1 MAVATRSIF
10 DPLVPAGAYDEF
22 AATAAPASAAQRAW
36 TSADGALPALYI
48 GHGAPPLL
56 DDAVWMKQLASWTHT
71 LPKPRG
77 VLIVSAHWE
86 AAPLMLSA
94 PGAATPLVYDFGGF
108 QQRYYTLTYPT
119 PDASFLAR
127 DVAGLMPAAAPVHQH
142 PGRGLDH
149 GAWVPLKVMY
159 PLADVP
165 VLQLSI
171 PTSDP
176 ALLLSLGARL
186 RPLRE
191 SGVLI
196 IGSGFLTHGLPF
208 LTREMVFG
216 SAVPGWSAD
225 FDAWAAD
232 ALSRGDVETLAR
244 FRQAPGMPY
253 AHPTADHFLPLFV
266 TLGAAADPSAPV
278 ETVIDGYWM
287 GLAKRSFQVS

>member
-1 MAVATRSIF
+1 MVTRSIF

-36 TSADGALPALYI
+36 TPDDGALPALYI

-56 DDAVWMKQLASWTHT
+56 DDALWMSQLASWTHT

-108 QQRYYTLTYPT
+108 QPRYYTLNYPT
-119 PDASFLAR
+119 PEASALAR
-127 DVAGLMPAAAPVHQH
+127 EVSSLMPSDSPAHQH
-142 PGRGLDH
+142 PSRGLDH
-149 GAWVPLKVMY
+149 GAWVPLMVMY

-171 PTSDP
+171 PTSAP
-176 ALLLSLGARL
+176 SRLLALGARL
-186 RPLRE
+186 RPLRD
-191 SGVLI
+191 SGVLV

-216 SAVPGWSAD
+216 SEVPGWSSD
-225 FDAWAAD
+225 FDLWASD
-232 ALSRGDVETLAR
+232 ALSRGDVEALAG

-266 TLGAAADPSAPV
+266 TLGAASDPSAPV

>member
-1 MAVATRSIF
+1 MATRSIF

-36 TSADGALPALYI
+36 TEADGALPALYI

-56 DDAVWMKQLASWTHT
+56 DDAEWMAQLASWTHT

-108 QQRYYTLTYPT
+108 QPRYYTLTYPT

-127 DVAGLMPAAAPVHQH
+127 EVAGLMPAVAPVHQH
-142 PGRGLDH
+142 PSRGLDH
-149 GAWVPLKVMY
+149 GAWVPLKIMY

-176 ALLLSLGARL
+176 SLLLSLGARL

-208 LTREMVFG
+208 VTADMIYG
-216 SAVPGWSAD
+216 SFVPGWSSD
-225 FDAWAAD
+225 FDQWAAE
-232 ALSRGDVETLAR
+232 ALARGDVDTLAG

-266 TLGAAADPSAPV
+266 TLGAASDPSAPV

-287 GLAKRSFQVS
+287 GFAKRSFQVS

>member
-1 MAVATRSIF
+1 MARHSIF

-22 AATAAPASAAQRAW
+22 VVNAAPRSAAQRSW
-36 TSADGALPALYI
+36 TAADGALPALYI

-56 DDAVWMKQLASWTHT
+56 DDPQWMSQLAAWTHT
-71 LPKPRG
+71 MPKPRA
-77 VLIVSAHWE
+77 VLVVSAHWE

-108 QQRYYTLTYPT
+108 QPRYYTLKYET
-119 PDASFLAR
+119 PDASAFAAE
-127 DVAGLMPAAAPVHQH
+127 VAALMPDAAPAHQH
-142 PGRGLDH
+142 PSRGLDH

-171 PTSDP
+171 PTQDP
-176 ALLLSLGARL
+176 VRLLALGARL
-186 RPLRE
+186 KPLRE
-191 SGVLI
+191 TGVLI

-208 LTREMVFG
+208 LTLDMVQRNV
-216 SAVPGWSAD
+216 APGWSAE
-225 FDAWAAD
+225 FDAWAAE
-232 ALSRGDVETLAR
+232 ALGRGDVETLANYR
-244 FRQAPGMPY
+244 KAPGMPY

-266 TLGAAADPSAPV
+266 TLGASTDPGKPAA
-278 ETVIDGYWM
+278 TVIDGYWM

>member
-1 MAVATRSIF
+1 MATRSIF

-36 TSADGALPALYI
+36 TEADGALPALYI

-56 DDAVWMKQLASWTHT
+56 DDAEWMAQLASWTHT

-108 QQRYYTLTYPT
+108 QPRYYTLTYPT

-127 DVAGLMPAAAPVHQH
+127 EVAGLMPAVAPVHQH
-142 PGRGLDH
+142 PSRGLDH
-149 GAWVPLKVMY
+149 GAWVPLKIMY

-176 ALLLSLGARL
+176 SLLLSLGARL

-208 LTREMVFG
+208 VTADMIYG
-216 SAVPGWSAD
+216 SFVPGWSSD
-225 FDAWAAD
+225 FDQWAAE
-232 ALSRGDVETLAR
+232 ALARGDVETLAG

-266 TLGAAADPSAPV
+266 TLGAASDPTAPV

-287 GLAKRSFQVS
+287 GFAKRSFQVS

>member
-1 MAVATRSIF
+1 MATRSIF

-36 TSADGALPALYI
+36 TEADGALPALYI

-56 DDAVWMKQLASWTHT
+56 DDAEWMAQLASWTHT

-119 PDASFLAR
+119 PDASSLAR
-127 DVAGLMPAAAPVHQH
+127 EVAGLMPAAAPVHQH
-142 PGRGLDH
+142 PSRGLDH

-176 ALLLSLGARL
+176 SVLLSLGARL

-208 LTREMVFG
+208 VTADMIYG
-216 SAVPGWSAD
+216 SFVPGWSSD
-225 FDAWAAD
+225 FDQWAAE
-232 ALSRGDVETLAR
+232 ALARGDVETLAG
-244 FRQAPGMPY
+244 FRKAPGMPY

-266 TLGAAADPSAPV
+266 TLGAASDPSAPV

>member
-1 MAVATRSIF
+1 MATRSIF

-36 TSADGALPALYI
+36 TEADGALPALYI

-56 DDAVWMKQLASWTHT
+56 DDAEWMAQLASWTHT

-119 PDASFLAR
+119 PDASSLAR
-127 DVAGLMPAAAPVHQH
+127 EVAGLMPAAAPVHQH
-142 PGRGLDH
+142 PSRGLDH

-176 ALLLSLGARL
+176 SALLSLGARL

-208 LTREMVFG
+208 VTADMIYG
-216 SAVPGWSAD
+216 SFVPGWSSD
-225 FDAWAAD
+225 FDQWAAE
-232 ALSRGDVETLAR
+232 ALARGDVETLAG
-244 FRQAPGMPY
+244 FRKAPGMPY

-266 TLGAAADPSAPV
+266 TLGAASDPSAPV

>member
-1 MAVATRSIF
+1 MSRSIF
-10 DPLVPAGAYDEF
+10 DPLVPAGAYDSF
-22 AATAAPASAAQRAW
+22 AADGAARSAAQRAW
-36 TSADGALPALYI
+36 QPSDGALPALYI

-56 DDAVWMKQLASWTHT
+56 DDAEWMSQLAAWT
-71 LPKPRG
+71 LSMPKPRA

-94 PGAATPLVYDFGGF
+94 PGAGTPLVYDFGGF
-108 QQRYYTLTYPT
+108 AARYYTLTYPT
-119 PDASFLAR
+119 PDATAFASE
-127 DVAGLMPAAAPVHQH
+127 VASLMPDASPAHQH
-142 PGRGLDH
+142 PSRGLDH
-149 GAWVPLKVMY
+149 GAWVPLKIMY

-165 VLQLSI
+165 VLQLSL

-176 ALLLSLGARL
+176 LALLALGARL

-208 LTREMVFG
+208 LTPAMISDGF
-216 SAVPGWSAD
+216 VPGWSSE
-225 FDAWAAD
+225 FDRWAAE
-232 ALSRGDVETLAR
+232 ALERGDVDALAG

-253 AHPTADHFLPLFV
+253 AHPSADHFLPLFV
-266 TLGAAADPSAPV
+266 TLGAGNDPGKPV
-278 ETVIDGYWM
+278 QTVIDGYWM